1 MNKKTIKKKIVWLI
15 EDEEALIDMY
25 GSALKKLGF
34 EIVSDTTGWAS
45 MERIKRIKE
54 GKEEEPDLLLL
65 DLLLPD
71 LNGIQLLQEIREH
84 PETKDLP
91 VFILTNYTAPELKE
105 MGFELQVEKYLLK
118 TDWIPSKLAQLVKER
133 LEGEPKNP

>member
-1 MNKKTIKKKIVWLI
+1 MNKKTTKKTVWII

-45 MERIKRIKE
+45 MDRIKRIKE

-84 PETKDLP
+84 SETKDLP

-118 TDWIPSKLAQLVKER
+118 TDWIPSKLAGIVQER
-133 LEGEPKNP
+133 LEGEPKKP

>member
-1 MNKKTIKKKIVWLI
+1 MNKKTTKKTVWLI

-45 MERIKRIKE
+45 MDRIKRIKE

-84 PETKDLP
+84 SETKDLP

-105 MGFELQVEKYLLK
+105 MGFGLQVEKYLLK
-118 TDWIPSKLAQLVKER
+118 TDRIPSKLAGRVQER

>member
-1 MNKKTIKKKIVWLI
+1 MNKKTTKKTVWII

-45 MERIKRIKE
+45 MDRIKRIKE

-118 TDWIPSKLAQLVKER
+118 TDWIPSKLAGLVRER